1 MDTIINSF
9 DFNKEVSSQNATS
22 FMGSLDVDALFTSIP
37 LEKTINIAV
46 NEFFHDKTKINKL
59 SKQMSK
65 IFLI

>member
-22 FMGSLDVDALFTSIP
+22 FMGSLDVDSLFTSIP

-46 NEFFHDKTKINKL
+46 NEFFRDKTKINKL